1 MSEQTQ
7 QFNTLIFSFLQ
18 SNKKEH
24 LILEKWKSL
33 GVGTKKRVLTGVP
46 NRENFKIEWF
56 HFV

>member
-24 LILEKWKSL
+24 LILEKWKSF
-33 GVGTKKRVLTGVP
+33 GGGDWKSVTQSAK
-46 NRENFKIEWF
+46 
-56 HFV
+56 

>member
-7 QFNTLIFSFLQ
+7 QYNTLIFSFLQ

-33 GVGTKKRVLTGVP
+33 GVGTKKGC
-46 NRENFKIEWF
+46 
-56 HFV
+56 

>member
-33 GVGTKKRVLTGVP
+33 GVGTKK
-46 NRENFKIEWF
+46 EC
-56 HFV
+56 